1 MTTMISEVYEA
12 FRAAGVSEDQARKAA
27 EAMSGEA
34 NATKSDMIKLDKEL
48 VLVRSDITLLKWM
61 VGTVMAG
68 VAAQILKTFFG

>member
-27 EAMSGEA
+27 EPMSGEA
-34 NATKSDMIKLDKEL
+34 NATKSDIIKLDKEL
-48 VLVRSDITLLKWM
+48 ALVRSDITLLKWM